1 MPQTEFESPEGYVPM
16 APVGRMSDYVSMD
29 CKQGSIESGTPST
42 DTRFSDIHLDKVC
55 AYLTPSEDEGPIERP
70 TRAYSVGSRPDGLR
84 EKIDKYI
91 LTIQK
96 CTIIILKKLFIF
108 LFLELMLIEQEHVRF
123 QWAAVVDYPQLGYP
137 GMVINLVQQVCLNIV
152 TVAIEWKLILVVTQN
167 HVVIIQQLVVPC
179 LFSHQQIYHQGHR
192 LNFVLLLIHHL
203 LINLLVVPLQNL

>member
-1 MPQTEFESPEGYVPM
+1 MPQMEFEPPEGYVPM

-91 LTIQK
+91 L
-96 CTIIILKKLFIF
+96 IIKKI
-108 LFLELMLIEQEHVRF
+108 
-123 QWAAVVDYPQLGYP
+123 YNN
-137 GMVINLVQQVCLNIV
+137 INEN
-152 TVAIEWKLILVVTQN
+152 
-167 HVVIIQQLVVPC
+167 
-179 LFSHQQIYHQGHR
+179 Y
-192 LNFVLLLIHHL
+192 
-203 LINLLVVPLQNL
+203 